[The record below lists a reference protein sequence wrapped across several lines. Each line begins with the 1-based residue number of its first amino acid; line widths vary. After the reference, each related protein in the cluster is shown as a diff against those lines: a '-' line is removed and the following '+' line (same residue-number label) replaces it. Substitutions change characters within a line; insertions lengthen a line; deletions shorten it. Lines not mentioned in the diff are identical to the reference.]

1 MKSVNKNYYKEV
13 HDSTQ
18 TCSDDG
24 SNFSEES
31 NIKDPKVVKTS
42 VGGPFNFGATTKRQI
57 IKKSNFNSGTK
68 TFKRIF

>member
-1 MKSVNKNYYKEV
+1 EV

-18 TCSDDG
+18 ACGGYG

-42 VGGPFNFGATTKRQI
+42 IGGPFNFGATTKRQI
-57 IKKSNFNSGTK
+57 TKKSNLIQAPKHSKKYFELKVSS
-68 TFKRIF
+68 